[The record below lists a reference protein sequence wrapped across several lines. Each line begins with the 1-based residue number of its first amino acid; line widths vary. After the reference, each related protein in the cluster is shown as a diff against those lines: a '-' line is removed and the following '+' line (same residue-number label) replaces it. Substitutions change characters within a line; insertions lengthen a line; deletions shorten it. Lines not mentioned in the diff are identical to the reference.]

1 MPRICRHLIIPRYA
15 AIGKSYYHSANV
27 WGYNRVTEKE
37 REVIMESR
45 KQTTAERFGI
55 DNRVFAAK
63 ICYYDIDGNGKHAG
77 ATVDYKSLAA
87 AYKRCNKDIA
97 NGLAMS
103 LHALTADGWVECGA
117 C

>member
-1 MPRICRHLIIPRYA
+1 MKA
-15 AIGKSYYHSANV
+15 
-27 WGYNRVTEKE
+27 
-37 REVIMESR
+37 SR

-55 DNRVFAAK
+55 EKRVIAAK
-63 ICYYDIDGNGKHAG
+63 ICYYDIEDNGKQAG

-87 AYKRCNKDIA
+87 AYKRCNKDIE

-103 LHALTADGWVECGA
+103 LHALTSDGWVECGA

>member
-1 MPRICRHLIIPRYA
+1 MA
-15 AIGKSYYHSANV
+15 
-27 WGYNRVTEKE
+27 
-37 REVIMESR
+37 SR

-55 DNRVFAAK
+55 EKRVFAAK
-63 ICYYDIDGNGKHAG
+63 ICYYDIEDNGKQAG

>member
-1 MPRICRHLIIPRYA
+1 MA
-15 AIGKSYYHSANV
+15 
-27 WGYNRVTEKE
+27 
-37 REVIMESR
+37 SR

-55 DNRVFAAK
+55 EKRVFAAK
-63 ICYYDIDGNGKHAG
+63 AG
-77 ATVDYKSLAA
+77 STVDYKSLAA

-103 LHALTADGWVECGA
+103 LHALTVDGWIECGA

>member
-1 MPRICRHLIIPRYA
+1 MTS
-15 AIGKSYYHSANV
+15 K
-27 WGYNRVTEKE
+27 
-37 REVIMESR
+37 

-55 DNRVFAAK
+55 GKRVFAAK
-63 ICYYDIDGNGKHAG
+63 ICYYDIESNGKQAG

-97 NGLAMS
+97 NGLSMP
-103 LHALTADGWVECGA
+103 LHALTVDGCVECCA